1 MEEISMKLLMHILV
15 QLIDTRMACHFISL
29 VLNFF

>member
-1 MEEISMKLLMHILV
+1 MEEISMKLLMHIL
-15 QLIDTRMACHFISL
+15 L